1 MTSTPSNSSLLS
13 FLSFFPPLGV
23 ALFSAS
29 RGWILICVLSCRL
42 GSRRLL
48 FGALPQALFLSQGV
62 YALWTREVSWFS
74 SSWLL
79 RLFLFACLYG
89 KRLVTTRFELKILMS
104 TIISLGVFYRDLLS
118 LFSPLVGDVYFGL
131 LLLMRFSLSCLFPVL
146 EIFVF
151 S

>member
-1 MTSTPSNSSLLS
+1 MELFPRLF
-13 FLSFFPPLGV
+13 FLF
-23 ALFSAS
+23 
-29 RGWILICVLSCRL
+29 
-42 GSRRLL
+42 
-48 FGALPQALFLSQGV
+48 QEV

-79 RLFLFACLYG
+79 RVFLFVCLYG

-118 LFSPLVGDVYFGL
+118 LFSPLVGDVSFGL
-131 LLLMRFSLSCLFPVL
+131 LLLMRFFLSCFFPVL

-151 S
+151 SKNLVSVAALLAKRVGFFGWVSFLLF